1 MVWRM
6 EAMNRD
12 ERRGR
17 DANLGGRPF
26 NTSENIDWQRGWQ
39 NAEDDRGLDL
49 DDLDDLDHEA
59 WKAAQ

>member
-1 MVWRM
+1 
-6 EAMNRD
+6 MNRD

-59 WKAAQ
+59 WMAAQ